1 MRLHFKSSLSDLWF
15 CDDFVTTVATVPV
28 KDFLTSVVYNSH
40 ESDHIRLN
48 LCRGSFMS
56 CRVKKKRVS
65 GSGIRQSVKLS
76 KKYCI
81 NLNVLD
87 GYLYCRTYIPW
98 RFILKGSLSNKRG
111 CWIECKKV

>member
-1 MRLHFKSSLSDLWF
+1 MTEVQPELHFQDEDEDEIAFQKFFVRLRF

-56 CRVKKKRVS
+56 CRVKKKGFPDLESDKV
-65 GSGIRQSVKLS
+65 
-76 KKYCI
+76 
-81 NLNVLD
+81 LN
-87 GYLYCRTYIPW
+87 YQRNIAST
-98 RFILKGSLSNKRG
+98 
-111 CWIECKKV
+111 